1 MCVREKE
8 EGNGGKRQCE
18 CMSEKKMAE
27 GEEKKVSP
35 PTFKQKNKKM
45 RERKKNKLDNRKFLI

>member
-1 MCVREKE
+1 MCVFGRKRR
-8 EGNGGKRQCE
+8 GNGGKRQCE

-35 PTFKQKNKKM
+35 PTFKQKKKM
-45 RERKKNKLDNRKFLI
+45 RERKIN